1 MSDHD
6 LLVAQMVEDLMCRF
20 AIDDKKLMAA
30 FQDQATVIRQTVVS
44 LMNEFQDLL
53 FIGKEGL
60 MLRHQAYALVRII
73 AKRIDD
79 FTSVGES
86 HSAAV

>member
-1 MSDHD
+1 MP
-6 LLVAQMVEDLMCRF
+6 LGKVRLMCRF

-30 FQDQATVIRQTVVS
+30 SPDQATVIRQTVVS

-60 MLRHQAYALVRII
+60 MLRHQAYALVCII
-73 AKRIDD
+73 AK
-79 FTSVGES
+79 
-86 HSAAV
+86 